1 MTAEAVPVNA
11 RVADVK
17 TRPQNPQNTAAAMPK
32 RSMRGTFIALSLL
45 ALLGLATGGYFW
57 WKDRTIGPAWPLVL
71 QGNVEVRQVNLGFKV
86 AGRIQD
92 LLVDEGMNIT
102 EGQKLGFLEKVYFE
116 ESLAQM
122 KAQRDQQAANLAKL
136 EAGNRPE
143 DIAQARALVAERE
156 ATLTNAKISMDR
168 AEQLKMTGAGT
179 IKAYDD
185 ALAAQRS
192 ADAQLN
198 SARQAL
204 RLMEIGPRKED
215 IDTARAQLAEKEAL
229 VQTSLRQLADA
240 ELVAPSAGIVL
251 SRVREKGAI
260 VNAGETVYVLSLTSP
275 VWVRTYVAET
285 ELPRIK
291 PGMAVEVKTDAAGL
305 PALKGR
311 IGFIS
316 TTAEF
321 TPKTV
326 ETRELRTALVYRLR
340 IVVEDPDGKLRQ
352 GMPMTVSV
360 LKPREGT
367 GAGPQF
373 Q

>member
-1 MTAEAVPVNA
+1 MTIETADA
-11 RVADVK
+11 RVATAK
-17 TRPQNPQNTAAAMPK
+17 TTGTENSEEPAAATPTTGRRRTVMVL
-32 RSMRGTFIALSLL
+32 GLL
-45 ALLGLATGGYFW
+45 ALLGSAIGGYSW
-57 WKDRTIGPAWPLVL
+57 WKSRNVGPEWPLVL

-86 AGRIQD
+86 AGRIED
-92 LLVDEGMNIT
+92 LVVDEGMNVT
-102 EGQKLGFLEKVYFE
+102 EGQRLGSLEKVYFE

-122 KAQRDQQAANLAKL
+122 KAQRDQQAANYAKL
-136 EAGNRPE
+136 KAGNRPE

-156 ATLTNAKISMDR
+156 ATLANAKITMDR

-179 IKAYDD
+179 IKNYDD

-204 RLMEIGPRKED
+204 HLMEIGPRKED
-215 IDTARAQLAEKEAL
+215 IDTARAQLEEKEAL
-229 VQTSLRQLADA
+229 IQTSQRQLADA
-240 ELVAPSAGIVL
+240 DLVAPNAGTVL

-291 PGMAVEVKTDAAGL
+291 PGMEVEVKTDAAGL

-340 IVVEDPDGKLRQ
+340 IVVEDPNGKLRQ

-367 GAGPQF
+367 DAGAQF